1 MPKLVLL
8 RHGQSEFNRLNL
20 FTGWLDVG
28 LSSKG
33 TAEATAAG
41 KDLKDLKIDCIFTS
55 MLIRAQQTAMLFM
68 AESNNSPAIIATKTE
83 YQQDSITVD
92 IPDGYTPIIADWR
105 LNERHYGKL
114 QALNKQAT
122 IEKYGKEQVAIWRRS
137 FDTPP
142 PEGES
147 LAMTLKRTIP
157 AMQELIL
164 PQLTA
169 DKTVL
174 VVAHG
179 NSLRSIIMHIENI
192 AEEDIVSLEI
202 ATAVPIIYNYDT
214 ASSLFTKL

>member
-1 MPKLVLL
+1 MPKLILL
-8 RHGQSEFNRLNL
+8 RHGQSEFNKLNL

-33 TAEATAAG
+33 ISEAIASG
-41 KDLKDLKIDCIFTS
+41 KALKDIKIDCIFTS

-68 AESNNSPAIIATKTE
+68 SESNNSPAIIASKTE
-83 YQQDSITVD
+83 CQKNPITMD
-92 IPDGYTPIIADWR
+92 IPDNYTPAIADWR

-114 QALNKQAT
+114 QGMNKQET
-122 IEKYGKEQVAIWRRS
+122 IEKYGKDQVAIWRRS

-147 LAMTLKRTIP
+147 LAMTLERTIP
-157 AMQELIL
+157 AMQQLIL
-164 PQLTA
+164 PKLMQ
-169 DKTVL
+169 DQNIL

-192 AEEDIVSLEI
+192 SKEDIVSLEI
-202 ATAVPIIYNYDT
+202 ATAEPIIYNYDT
-214 ASSLFTKL
+214 ASKLFTKL